1 MEFARKSRSARKY
14 LVHPGRGVNCAGH
27 DRGFAKRAAAE
38 SRGASCDAPRHHEPP
53 VAPSTKQAPPPP
65 PLVHVY
71 CAVVL
76 MHDCTRATKMRTI
89 AQCPML
95 SVSTC
100 AIWVQVPGVVYRRRG
115 VRWGV
120 RWGVRSLRWGSA
132 IIKRPLDCY
141 RNRHLVRAM
150 ATPLGTPGTSPGAIH
165 LRPAGLKL
173 GPAPAVAGSREV
185 GLPLRMLLGWPA
197 FT

>member
-1 MEFARKSRSARKY
+1 MGQKHVVQHRAVRVKARE
-14 LVHPGRGVNCAGH
+14 LIHV
-27 DRGFAKRAAAE
+27 
-38 SRGASCDAPRHHEPP
+38 
-53 VAPSTKQAPPPP
+53 STC
-65 PLVHVY
+65 VHVY

-120 RWGVRSLRWGSA
+120 RWGMRWGVRSLRWGSA
-132 IIKRPLDCY
+132 IIKRPLSQSPSGACHPARD
-141 RNRHLVRAM
+141 
-150 ATPLGTPGTSPGAIH
+150 TSPSAIH
-165 LRPAGLKL
+165 LRPAGLKQ
-173 GPAPAVAGSREV
+173 GSCRARPRRVHARSDCRRSCCWDGRCRAAFPGAPAPERKIPTSGKPPTERLRQLHSR
-185 GLPLRMLLGWPA
+185 GG
-197 FT
+197 